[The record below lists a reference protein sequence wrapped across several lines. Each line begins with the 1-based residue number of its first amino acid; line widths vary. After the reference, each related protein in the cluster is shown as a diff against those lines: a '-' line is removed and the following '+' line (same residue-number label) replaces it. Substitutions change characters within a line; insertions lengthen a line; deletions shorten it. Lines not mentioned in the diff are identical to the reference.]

1 MLRSWFID
9 EAIVARF
16 KPKDAAAFRTQS
28 NGLHISRRRGAH
40 KMSSRCFQLGENYF
54 FKKYLPSKNKGALFG
69 LRQQR
74 SMLARLSLSALRRE
88 GLKCLA
94 VFKCAFLRASFLSW
108 CA

>member
-1 MLRSWFID
+1 
-9 EAIVARF
+9 
-16 KPKDAAAFRTQS
+16 
-28 NGLHISRRRGAH
+28 
-40 KMSSRCFQLGENYF
+40 MSSRCFQPGENYF

-108 CA
+108 CAQADCCSVGVDTELWLKMLSPD